1 MNKQSFSVIA
11 FGLVIILI
19 AANFLG
25 ETLKAGLS
33 TNKVQ
38 SELPSPNGQ
47 FKAVIFTR
55 ELPAGK
61 TGLSTNLSV
70 MNASDALPD
79 KEGNVLVQEKPGLTG
94 RWQDDYT
101 LIVRYDPTVPIISQ
115 QDKIWIPRLG
125 LPQQVAAKFEK
136 R

>member
-1 MNKQSFSVIA
+1 MNKTSFSVIC
-11 FGLVIILI
+11 FGLVVIVI

-47 FKAVIFTR
+47 FKATVFTR
-55 ELPAGK
+55 EVITPK
-61 TGLSTNLSV
+61 PGLSTNLSV
-70 MNASDALPD
+70 MNASDSLAD
-79 KEGNVLVQEKPGLTG
+79 KEGNVLVQEKPGLSQ

-101 LIVRYDPTVPIISQ
+101 LVVKYDPSVHVLSQ
-115 QDKIWIPRLG
+115 ADKVWIPRLG
-125 LPQQVAAKFEK
+125 LPQQVAIKFEK